1 MALLDI
7 RNLTVEVNTPNGKVK
22 MIDNVN
28 LTVNEGDVCGLIGES
43 GSGKSLVAKIICNSS
58 KPSWNITADRFR
70 FNDVELLKLN
80 PKKRRK
86 LIGKEIAMIFQ
97 DPLSCLDPSRKIGK
111 QLRNA
116 IPAFSYKGSGWKW
129 WRWFGWKNRK
139 IVELL
144 HRIGIKDHKDI
155 MNSYPLEITEGEA
168 QKVIVAMAVINQPRL
183 LVADEPTHALEA
195 TTQLQ
200 VFKLLSSMNQN
211 LNTTILLTSNELKTV
226 SEWCDHF
233 TILYCGQTVESG
245 SKQAILEKPHHPYTV
260 SLLNSIPDFS
270 QPLPLKSHLN
280 TLRGSVPLLNNL
292 PVGCRLG
299 PRCSFAQKKCI
310 QKPPLKRIKQHEFAC
325 HFPLNIREHENIQ
338 ANNKFVPLTIQT
350 DNSEH

>member
-7 RNLTVEVNTPNGKVK
+7 RNLTVEVNTPQGKVK
-22 MIDNVN
+22 MIDNMN
-28 LTVNEGDVCGLIGES
+28 LTVNEGEVCGLIGES
-43 GSGKSLVAKIICNSS
+43 GSGKSLVAKIICNSA
-58 KPSWNITADRFR
+58 KASWKITADRFR

-80 PKKRRK
+80 PAKRRK
-86 LIGKEIAMIFQ
+86 LVGKEIAMVFQ

-111 QLRNA
+111 QLINA
-116 IPAFSYKGSGWKW
+116 IPAFSYKGQWWK
-129 WRWFGWKNRK
+129 WFGWKKRK
-139 IVELL
+139 VIELL

-155 MNSYPLEITEGEA
+155 MNSYPFEITEGEA
-168 QKVIVAMAVINQPRL
+168 QKVVVAMAVINQPRL

-200 VFKLLSSMNQN
+200 VFKLLASMNQN
-211 LNTTILLTSNELKTV
+211 LNTTILLTSNDIKTI

-233 TILYCGQTVESG
+233 TILYCGQTVESAA
-245 SKQAILEKPHHPYTV
+245 KQALLEKPHHPYTV

-270 QPLPLKSHLN
+270 QPLPLKSRLS

-299 PRCSFAQKKCI
+299 PRCSFAQKRCV
-310 QKPPLKRIKQHEFAC
+310 QKPALKRIKQHEFAC
-325 HFPLNIREHENIQ
+325 HFPLNIREHDTFQ
-338 ANNKFVPLTIQT
+338 AAKDFTPLTIQ
-350 DNSEH
+350 SENPHGDAT

>member
-7 RNLTVEVNTPNGKVK
+7 RNLTVEVNTPQGKVK

-28 LTVNEGDVCGLIGES
+28 LTINEGDICGLIGES
-43 GSGKSLVAKIICNSS
+43 GSGKSLVAKIICNSA
-58 KPSWNITADRFR
+58 KPSWTITEDRFR
-70 FNDVELLKLN
+70 FNDVELLKLH
-80 PKKRRK
+80 PLKRRK

-97 DPLSCLDPSRKIGK
+97 DPLSCLDPSRKISK
-111 QLRNA
+111 QLLNA
-116 IPAFSYKGSGWKW
+116 IPAFSYKGVWWK
-129 WRWFGWKNRK
+129 WFGWKKRRV
-139 IVELL
+139 IELL
-144 HRIGIKDHKDI
+144 HRIGIKDHQDI
-155 MNSYPLEITEGEA
+155 MSSYPSEITEGEA
-168 QKVIVAMAVINQPRL
+168 QKVMVAMAIINQPRL

-211 LNTTILLTSNELKTV
+211 LNTTILLTSNDLKTV

-245 SKQAILEKPHHPYTV
+245 TKQAILDKPHHPYTV

-270 QPLPLKSHLN
+270 QPLALKSHLN
-280 TLRGSVPLLNNL
+280 TLRGTVPLLNNL
-292 PVGCRLG
+292 PIGCRLG

-310 QKPPLKRIKQHEFAC
+310 QKPPMKRIKQHEFAC

-338 ANNKFVPLTIQT
+338 AHNSFTPLTIQT
-350 DNSEH
+350 DKSEH